1 MSGSKH
7 SLSCPLEYGTGL
19 MDKKKII
26 ETTPV
31 VFHVFKQPLFVFQRW
46 ILLLHSF
53 DLVVVLGILWS
64 FVRKKPS
71 HEVKSS

>member
-31 VFHVFKQPLFVFQRW
+31 LFVFQCW